1 MDSYDLQRF
10 RTAQSHVYSQ
20 VLYELKDGHKR
31 THWMWFVFPQVE
43 GLGESPMAIRY
54 AIGSADEARAYLAD
68 PLLGTRI
75 RECTRILLDL
85 PETNATRILGYPDDL
100 KFRSSMTLFAAVS
113 GEELF
118 EAALEKFFGGKKDPR
133 TLAFLKE

>member
-75 RECTRILLDL
+75 RECTRIL
-85 PETNATRILGYPDDL
+85 GYPDDL

-118 EAALEKFFGGKKDPR
+118 GAALEKFFGGKKDPR